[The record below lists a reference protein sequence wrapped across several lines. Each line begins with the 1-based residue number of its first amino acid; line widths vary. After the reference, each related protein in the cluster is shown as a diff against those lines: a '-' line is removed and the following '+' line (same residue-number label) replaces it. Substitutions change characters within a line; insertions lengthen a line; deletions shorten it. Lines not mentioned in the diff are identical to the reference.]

1 MGKVKNASLKPV
13 KLMKIK
19 RIKINSYKVLQNFEI
34 SFTNRDGNILDTTV
48 IAGVNGSGKT
58 TLLELIANSFD
69 TNFRFDNNSD
79 YIDFIDKDA
88 TKLTYIR
95 VFDHPKEFVSSKIKD
110 FLDYLREQNE
120 DLTIKESNKKLTD
133 EINSIFDGLD
143 LKTKFKGI
151 SKSITREIIF
161 ENDIRDDIKLDELS
175 TGEQQ
180 LFIKALNLKMM
191 ALKNSLILIDEP
203 ELSLHPNWQNH
214 ILRVY
219 QNIANQGDNQLIVAT
234 HSPQIISSTPNQ
246 SLRILIK
253 NGKNLEVKQVDSTY
267 GVEIEAVLQ
276 DLMGTKYLR
285 TPLIAKEIN
294 RMWNYLNSGDLNNF
308 ELIYDNLEKILDIND
323 KELLLARFKKARLI
337 SRMDSL

>member
-1 MGKVKNASLKPV
+1 
-13 KLMKIK
+13 MKIK
-19 RIKINSYKVLQNFEI
+19 QIKINSYKVLQNLEI
-34 SFTNRDGNILDTTV
+34 SFTDREENILDTVV
-48 IAGVNGSGKT
+48 IAGVNGTGKT
-58 TLLELIANSFD
+58 TLLELIQNSL
-69 TNFRFDNNSD
+69 TTHFRFDNND
-79 YIDFIDKDA
+79 DNIDFVDKDA
-88 TKLTYIR
+88 TKLIYIS

-120 DLTIKESNKKLTD
+120 DLTIKESNLRLTD
-133 EINSIFDGLD
+133 EINSIFEGLD
-143 LKTKFKGI
+143 LNTKFKGI
-151 SKSITREIIF
+151 SKSINREVIF

-180 LFIKALNLKMM
+180 LFVKALNLKMM

-214 ILRVY
+214 ILRIY
-219 QNIANQGDNQLIVAT
+219 QNIANQGNNQLIVAT

-253 NGKNLEVKQVDSTY
+253 KGKNIEVKQVDKTY
-267 GVEIEAVLQ
+267 GIEIDEVLQ

-285 TPLIAKEIN
+285 TPPIAKEIN

-323 KELLLARFKKARLI
+323 KELLLARFKQARLI
-337 SRMDSL
+337 SRMDRS

>member
-1 MGKVKNASLKPV
+1 M
-13 KLMKIK
+13 I
-19 RIKINSYKVLQNFEI
+19 YI
-34 SFTNRDGNILDTTV
+34 S
-48 IAGVNGSGKT
+48 
-58 TLLELIANSFD
+58 
-69 TNFRFDNNSD
+69 
-79 YIDFIDKDA
+79 
-88 TKLTYIR
+88 
-95 VFDHPKEFVSSKIKD
+95 VFDHPKEFVSLKIKD

-120 DLTIKESNKKLTD
+120 DLTIKESNLRLTD
-133 EINSIFDGLD
+133 EINSIFEGLD
-143 LKTKFKGI
+143 LNTKFKGI
-151 SKSITREIIF
+151 SKSINREVIF

-214 ILRVY
+214 ILRIY

-234 HSPQIISSTPNQ
+234 HSPQIISSAPNQ

-253 NGKNLEVKQVDSTY
+253 KGKHIEVKRVDKTY
-267 GVEIEAVLQ
+267 GIEIEEVLQ

-285 TPLIAKEIN
+285 TPPIAKEIN

-308 ELIYDNLEKILDIND
+308 ELVYGHLEKKLDIND
-323 KELLLARFKKARLI
+323 KELLLARFKQARLI
-337 SRMDSL
+337 SRMDSS